1 MKKIGLSILLLVLL
15 TTSLACAG
23 EERKI
28 AVAAKEK
35 TAASQ
40 VSDVAARCPYFLI
53 FDGAGRLLEAIG
65 NPFKEAGRRVG
76 TSVAAFLAQKGV
88 SLVVAGTFGKN
99 MIRAMREEGMEYLEF
114 KGSAVEAL
122 KKILEA
128 KK

>member
-1 MKKIGLSILLLVLL
+1 MKRIGLSILVLLLL
-15 TTSLACAG
+15 TTNLVCAG

-28 AVAAKEK
+28 AVAAEGK
-35 TAASQ
+35 TAASR

-53 FDGAGRLLEAIG
+53 FDGAGRLLEVMD
-65 NPFKEAGRRVG
+65 NPFKGATRRAG
-76 TSVAAFLAQKGV
+76 TSVVPFLDQKGV

-99 MIRAMREEGMEYLEF
+99 MIRAMREKGIESMEF
-114 KGSAVEAL
+114 QGSAEEAL